1 MLTMTPMQR
10 RGFLA
15 LGGVAAGTLAAPRL
29 VGAQQQR
36 PTATIA
42 NTLAG
47 DTRFSRFL
55 DLVTRVS
62 AVENLN
68 QVGPITL
75 FAPTD
80 QAFAGAP
87 AGILQDLLGMS
98 GSGQNTGDAERQ
110 RVLALINYHI
120 VPGALRAE
128 EIAGADRRLRTLNGA
143 DIQVSG
149 SAGSLRLQNPAPGQQ
164 IAGFGAAGMQANPRP
179 TEVSGPPIQASNG
192 VIYPI
197 NQILWP

>member
-1 MLTMTPMQR
+1 MTPMQR

-15 LGGVAAGTLAAPRL
+15 FGGLAAGSLAAPRL
-29 VGAQQQR
+29 AGAQQQQSA
-36 PTATIA
+36 TTIA
-42 NTLAG
+42 DTLAG

-55 DLVTRVS
+55 DLLARVS
-62 AVENLN
+62 AVDELN
-68 QVGPITL
+68 RPGPITV

-87 AGILQDLLGMS
+87 AGILQDLIGTS

-110 RVLALINYHI
+110 RVMALINYHI
-120 VPGALRAE
+120 VPGALRPE

-149 SAGSLRLQNPAPGQQ
+149 SAGSLRLTNPAPGQQ
-164 IAGFGAAGMQANPRP
+164 IAGFGAAGMQANPQP
-179 TEVSGPPIQASNG
+179 TQVSGPPIMASNG

>member
-1 MLTMTPMQR
+1 MMTPMQR

-15 LGGVAAGTLAAPRL
+15 LGSVAAGGLAVPGRL
-29 VGAQQQR
+29 RAQQQSL
-36 PTATIA
+36 ATIA
-42 NTLAG
+42 DVLAG

-55 DLVTRVS
+55 DLLARAS
-62 AVENLN
+62 AVDILR
-68 QVGPITL
+68 QAGPITV

-87 AGILQDLLGMS
+87 AGILQDLLGTT
-98 GSGQNTGDAERQ
+98 GSGQNQGDAERQ

-120 VPGALRAE
+120 VPGAFRQE

-143 DIQVSG
+143 DLQVSG
-149 SAGSLRLQNPAPGQQ
+149 SAGNLRLQNPAPGQQ
-164 IAGFGAAGMQANPRP
+164 IAGFGAAGMQANPQP
-179 TEVSGPPIQASNG
+179 TQVSGPPVVASNG
-192 VIYPI
+192 VIYPV

>member
-1 MLTMTPMQR
+1 MTPMQR
-10 RGFLA
+10 RGFLV
-15 LGGVAAGTLAAPRL
+15 LGGLAAGGLAAPGRL
-29 VGAQQQR
+29 RAQQPQ

-47 DTRFSRFL
+47 DSRFTRFV
-55 DLVTRVS
+55 DLLTRAS

-68 QVGPITL
+68 QPGPMTV

-80 QAFAGAP
+80 QAFLGAP
-87 AGILQDLLGMS
+87 AGILQDLLGQS
-98 GSGQNTGDAERQ
+98 GSGQNAGDAERL

-120 VPGALRAE
+120 VPGALRPE
-128 EIAGADRRLRTLNGA
+128 QIAGADRRLRTVNGA
-143 DIQVSG
+143 DLQVSG
-149 SAGSLRLQNPAPGQQ
+149 SAGSLRLTNPAPGQQ

-179 TEVSGPPIQASNG
+179 TEVSGPPILASNG
-192 VIYPI
+192 VIYPV

>member
-1 MLTMTPMQR
+1 MTPMQR

-15 LGGVAAGTLAAPRL
+15 LGGLAAGSLAAPRL
-29 VGAQQQR
+29 AGAQQQQSA
-36 PTATIA
+36 TTIA
-42 NTLAG
+42 DTLAG

-55 DLVTRVS
+55 DLLARVS
-62 AVENLN
+62 AVDELN
-68 QVGPITL
+68 RPGPITV

-87 AGILQDLLGMS
+87 AGILQDLIGTS

-110 RVLALINYHI
+110 RVMALINYHI
-120 VPGALRAE
+120 VPGALRPE

-149 SAGSLRLQNPAPGQQ
+149 SAGSLRLTNPAPGQQ
-164 IAGFGAAGMQANPRP
+164 IAGFGAAGMQANPQP
-179 TEVSGPPIQASNG
+179 TQVSGPPIMASNG